1 MIHWLAHPCFGP
13 CKSGI
18 KCPHLGLFR
27 GGNSII
33 SSKSLIVLLRRRNIV
48 LREKKVLCNLN
59 VKTIIRMYFL
69 GRRGLR
75 YLRIAIVYG
84 LYRIVVYINVCAEIE
99 LLKVKVPLI
108 CLCTEGVSARRE
120 GR

>member
-1 MIHWLAHPCFGP
+1 M
-13 CKSGI
+13 
-18 KCPHLGLFR
+18 
-27 GGNSII
+27 
-33 SSKSLIVLLRRRNIV
+33 LLQRRNIV

-84 LYRIVVYINVCAEIE
+84 LYRIVVYTNVCAEIE
-99 LLKVKVPLI
+99 LLKVKVPFI
-108 CLCTEGVSARRE
+108 CLCMEGVSARRE

>member
-1 MIHWLAHPCFGP
+1 M
-13 CKSGI
+13 
-18 KCPHLGLFR
+18 
-27 GGNSII
+27 
-33 SSKSLIVLLRRRNIV
+33 LLRRRNIV

-59 VKTIIRMYFL
+59 VKTIIRIYFL

-108 CLCTEGVSARRE
+108 CLCTKGVSARRE
-120 GR
+120 GRYQTRLLVMSGKLINGHGSIFHK